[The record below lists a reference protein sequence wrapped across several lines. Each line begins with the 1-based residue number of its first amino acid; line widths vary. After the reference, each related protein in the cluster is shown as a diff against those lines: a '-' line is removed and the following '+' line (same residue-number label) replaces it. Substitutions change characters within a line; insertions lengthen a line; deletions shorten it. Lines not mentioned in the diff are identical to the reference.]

1 MTSASTR
8 QSRRREVDGCVRFER
23 VATRSSRRESPVA
36 ALHRR
41 GAVRND
47 AEVSSHVPEQGRGH
61 GFVKQAS
68 SSKEMASSPTAP
80 IDIERL
86 KIR

>member
-1 MTSASTR
+1 M
-8 QSRRREVDGCVRFER
+8 
-23 VATRSSRRESPVA
+23 A
-36 ALHRR
+36 ALRRR

-61 GFVKQAS
+61 GSVKQAS
-68 SSKEMASSPTAP
+68 SSKEAASSPTAP